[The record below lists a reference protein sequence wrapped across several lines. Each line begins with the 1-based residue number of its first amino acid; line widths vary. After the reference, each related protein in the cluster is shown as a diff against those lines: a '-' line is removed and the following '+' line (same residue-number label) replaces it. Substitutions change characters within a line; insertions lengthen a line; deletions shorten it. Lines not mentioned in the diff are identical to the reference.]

1 MRGRSTGGGSAELAG
16 EIVSVAGPLRQ
27 LDPAI
32 RRRVVAV
39 EAAAVA
45 APAVIVV
52 FDAGDASALD
62 PRKRRRTSG
71 AGPRSGVFRGA
82 DRAHH
87 AIRVLDQR
95 IGAAAHA
102 GGRGSPSLPLP
113 HPGAAAG

>member
-1 MRGRSTGGGSAELAG
+1 MRARSTGGGSAELTG
-16 EIVSVAGPLRQ
+16 EIVSVAGSLGQ

-39 EAAAVA
+39 EAAAIP

-71 AGPRSGVFRGA
+71 TGPRGGVFRRA
-82 DRAHH
+82 HCAHH
-87 AIRVLDQR
+87 AIGVLDQR
-95 IGAAAHA
+95 IRAAAHA
-102 GGRGSPSLPLP
+102 GG
-113 HPGAAAG
+113 